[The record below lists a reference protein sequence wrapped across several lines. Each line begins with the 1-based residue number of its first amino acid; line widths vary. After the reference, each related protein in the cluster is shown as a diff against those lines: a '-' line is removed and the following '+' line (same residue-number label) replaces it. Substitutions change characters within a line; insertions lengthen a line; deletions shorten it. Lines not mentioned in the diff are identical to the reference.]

1 LRRAGGEPSR
11 ITAVLIKRA
20 INQWTGRTQHGLI
33 GVTREDAHWWH
44 VSLFDHVVVTDASQS
59 GVRIRQRDKARARA
73 LLLRT
78 IRVLRRLR
86 RELPSLQEQYRAA
99 IPELTSRANWERLY
113 GIKA

>member
-1 LRRAGGEPSR
+1 M
-11 ITAVLIKRA
+11 LIKRA
-20 INQWTGRTQHGLI
+20 IDQWFGRTRHGLI

-59 GVRIRQRDKARARA
+59 GVRVRRRDKARARA

-86 RELPSLQEQYRAA
+86 RERPALQAQYRAA
-99 IPELTSRANWERLY
+99 MPELTSRANWERLY
-113 GIKA
+113 GIKGN